1 LGRYVTRQYIKI
13 DMKLKAISVRQPWAN
28 AIMQGKDVENRSR
41 YFSHRGSLLIH
52 ASLKVDG
59 AALSDPRILGLPIND
74 LVVGHL
80 IGVVT
85 VLDCVRSS
93 NSRWA
98 DPGCEWKLL
107 LASPRPLL
115 RPVPYRGQ
123 LALFEVD
130 HELLRGLLPPAF
142 ENELP
147 PGMLALR

>member
-1 LGRYVTRQYIKI
+1 
-13 DMKLKAISVRQPWAN
+13 MKALSIRQPWAN
-28 AIMQGKDVENRSR
+28 AIMLGKDVENRSR

-52 ASLKVDG
+52 ASLKVDRD
-59 AALSDPRILGLPIND
+59 ALDDPRILALPEKD
-74 LVVGHL
+74 MVLGHL

-93 NSRWA
+93 TSRWA
-98 DPGCEWKLL
+98 DLGREWKLL
-107 LASPRPLL
+107 LANPRALL

-130 HELLRGLLPPAF
+130 HRLLGGLLPPGF

>member
-1 LGRYVTRQYIKI
+1 MPT
-13 DMKLKAISVRQPWAN
+13 LKAISVRQPWAN
-28 AIMQGKDVENRSR
+28 AIMLGKDVENRSR

-52 ASLKVDG
+52 ASLKLDAG
-59 AALSDPRILGLPIND
+59 ALTDRRILSLPIND
-74 LVVGHL
+74 LVFGHL

-85 VLDCVRSS
+85 VLDCVRNS

-98 DPGCEWKLL
+98 DLGREWKLQ
-107 LASPRPLL
+107 LANPRPLL

-130 HELLRGLLPPAF
+130 HELLRGLLPPGF

-147 PGMLALR
+147 LDMLPLC

>member
-1 LGRYVTRQYIKI
+1 MPT
-13 DMKLKAISVRQPWAN
+13 LKAISVRQPWAN
-28 AIMQGKDVENRSR
+28 AIMLGKDVENRSR

-52 ASLKVDG
+52 ASLKLDAG
-59 AALSDPRILGLPIND
+59 ALTDRRILSLPIND
-74 LVVGHL
+74 LVFGHL

-85 VLDCVRSS
+85 VLDCVRNW

-98 DPGCEWKLL
+98 DLGREWKLL
-107 LASPRPLL
+107 LANPRPLL

-130 HELLRGLLPPAF
+130 HELLRGLLPPGF

-147 PGMLALR
+147 LDMLPLR